1 MTHELRLCRP
11 DGIYV
16 TDIAADGG
24 CHVTLLIS
32 TLSGVL
38 RQARACV
45 SSMSGQACES

>member
-38 RQARACV
+38 RKRA
-45 SSMSGQACES
+45 SLSGHACES